1 MLALG
6 VLLLLL
12 VLLAFGTPIG
22 FALVVAGAA
31 GLVGKGGLAMAL
43 GVLATS
49 PASSVNSYEM
59 VSVPMF
65 MLMAEF
71 VILSGVADRIFRAAA
86 TWVGR
91 VPAGLAMAT
100 ALAGAGFAA
109 ISGSST
115 AAAATLASTTV
126 PAMLKQGY
134 EPRLALGVVAIS
146 GTLAMLIPP
155 SIALILYGL
164 IANVSVGK
172 LLVAGVIPG
181 LIVTA
186 AIMLTVL
193 YLVWRNPA
201 AAPPG
206 QAYPMRVKLAVL
218 QDVGPMV
225 LLFGCVTGA
234 IYSGVATPTEAS
246 ALGALG
252 ALVLAWRSGNLT
264 RATANRA
271 LVKATR
277 ATCMVL
283 MIILGAMVFGYFL
296 ALTQVTQGLV
306 QWVRA
311 LAVPAWVVVTLILL
325 AKMSLGFVMDQAAI
339 IVLTVP
345 VVLPIVTAIGYD
357 PVWFGV
363 IMVVTAEVGMVTPP
377 IGLNGY
383 VVARYTGM
391 PVGEVFRGVVPHVI
405 AHLVVIVLMIVFP
418 EIILW
423 APSHMR

>member
-1 MLALG
+1 MLT
-6 VLLLLL
+6 VLVVLLLL
-12 VLLAFGTPIG
+12 VLLAIGTPIG

-31 GLVGKGGLAMAL
+31 GLFAKGGLDMVL
-43 GVLATS
+43 GVLGTS

-71 VILSGVADRIFRAAA
+71 VIISGIADRLFHTAT

-126 PAMLKQGY
+126 PAMLRQGY
-134 EPRLALGVVAIS
+134 EHKLALGVVAIS

-172 LLVAGVIPG
+172 LLVGGVIPG

-193 YLVWRNPA
+193 FLVWRNPA

-206 QAYPMRVKLAVL
+206 RAYPMREKLRSMNG
-218 QDVGPMV
+218 VGPMI
-225 LLFGCVTGA
+225 LLFACVTGA
-234 IYSGVATPTEAS
+234 IYTGVATPTEAS

-252 ALVLAWRSGNLT
+252 ALVLAWISGNLN
-264 RATANRA
+264 RQTAYSA

-283 MIILGAMVFGYFL
+283 MIILGAMIFGYFL

-306 QWVRA
+306 QWVKA
-311 LAVPAWVVVTLILL
+311 LALPAWVVISIILL

-345 VVLPIVTAIGYD
+345 VVLPVVTAIGYD
-357 PVWFGV
+357 PIWFGV

-377 IGLNGY
+377 VGLNGY

-391 PVGEVFRGVVPHVI
+391 PVGDVFRGVVPHVI
-405 AHLVVIVLMIVFP
+405 AHVVVIVAMIVFP

-423 APSHMR
+423 APGHMR

>member
-1 MLALG
+1 MLTFLVVA
-6 VLLLLL
+6 LLLLL
-12 VLLAFGTPIG
+12 LAIGTPIG
-22 FALVVAGAA
+22 FALVVAGAV
-31 GLVGKGGLAMAL
+31 GLLAKGGVDMAL

-71 VILSGVADRIFRAAA
+71 VILSGIADQIFRAAA
-86 TWVGR
+86 SWVGR
-91 VPAGLAMAT
+91 LPAGLAMAT

-115 AAAATLASTTV
+115 AAAATLSSTTV

-164 IANVSVGK
+164 IANVSIGK
-172 LLVAGVIPG
+172 LLIGGVIPG
-181 LIVTA
+181 IIVTA

-193 YLVWRNPA
+193 FLVWRTPA

-206 QAYPMRVKLAVL
+206 QAYPMREKLRAL
-218 QDVGPMV
+218 KGVGPMM
-225 LLFGCVTGA
+225 LLFACVTGA
-234 IYSGVATPTEAS
+234 IYTGVATPTEAS

-252 ALVLAWRSGNLT
+252 ALILAGTSGNLT
-264 RATANRA
+264 LRTANRA

-277 ATCMVL
+277 STCMVL
-283 MIILGAMVFGYFL
+283 MIILGAMIFGYFL
-296 ALTQVTQGLV
+296 ALTQVTQSLV
-306 QWVRA
+306 EWVKA
-311 LAVPAWVVVTLILL
+311 LALPAWVVITIVLL

-345 VVLPIVTAIGYD
+345 VVLPVVTAIGYD
-357 PVWFGV
+357 PIWFGV

-377 IGLNGY
+377 VGLNGY

-391 PVGEVFRGVVPHVI
+391 PVGEVFRGVIPHVI
-405 AHLVVIVLMIVFP
+405 AHVAVIVLMVAFP

-423 APSHMR
+423 APNRMH

>member
-1 MLALG
+1 MLTAG
-6 VLLLLL
+6 VIVLLLLL
-12 VLLAFGTPIG
+12 LAIGTPIG

-31 GLVGKGGLAMAL
+31 GLIGKGGLDMAL

-71 VILSGVADRIFRAAA
+71 VILSGIADQIFRAAA

-91 VPAGLAMAT
+91 IPAGLAMAT
-100 ALAGAGFAA
+100 TLAGAGFAA

-172 LLVAGVIPG
+172 LLIAGVIPG

-186 AIMLTVL
+186 AIMLTVR

-201 AAPPG
+201 VAPAG
-206 QAYPMRVKLAVL
+206 QSYSLVEKLRTL
-218 QDVGPMV
+218 KEVGPML
-225 LLFGCVTGA
+225 LLFACVTGA
-234 IYSGVATPTEAS
+234 IYTGIATPTEAS
-246 ALGALG
+246 AMGALG
-252 ALVLAWRSGNLT
+252 ALLLALHSGNLDF
-264 RATANRA
+264 ASANRA

-277 ATCMVL
+277 STCMVL
-283 MIILGAMVFGYFL
+283 MIILGAMIFGYFL
-296 ALTQVTQGLV
+296 ALTQLTQGLV
-306 QWVRA
+306 LWVKA
-311 LAVPAWVVVTLILL
+311 LALPAWIIVSIILL

-345 VVLPIVTAIGYD
+345 VVLPIVVAIGYD

-377 IGLNGY
+377 VGLNAY
-383 VVARYTGM
+383 VVARYTGL
-391 PVGEVFRGVVPHVI
+391 PVGDVFRGVIPHVV
-405 AHLVVIVLMIVFP
+405 AHFIVIVLMIVFP
-418 EIILW
+418 QIILW
-423 APSHMR
+423 APSQMR

>member
-1 MLALG
+1 MLTFLV

-12 VLLAFGTPIG
+12 LLAIGTPIG
-22 FALVVAGAA
+22 FALVVAGAV
-31 GLVGKGGLAMAL
+31 GLLAKGGTDMVL

-71 VILSGVADRIFRAAA
+71 VILSGIADQIFRSAVS
-86 TWVGR
+86 WVGR
-91 VPAGLAMAT
+91 MPAGLAMAT

-115 AAAATLASTTV
+115 AAAATLSSTTV

-164 IANVSVGK
+164 IANVSIGK
-172 LLVAGVIPG
+172 LLVGGVIPG

-193 YLVWRNPA
+193 FLVWRNPA

-206 QAYPMRVKLAVL
+206 QAYPWREKLRTL
-218 QDVGPMV
+218 KGVGPMI
-225 LLFGCVTGA
+225 LLFACVTGA
-234 IYSGVATPTEAS
+234 IYTGVATPTEAS

-252 ALVLAWRSGNLT
+252 ALILAAASGNLNL
-264 RATANRA
+264 RTANVA
-271 LVKATR
+271 LIKATR
-277 ATCMVL
+277 STCMVL
-283 MIILGAMVFGYFL
+283 MIILGAMIFGYFL

-306 QWVRA
+306 TWVKA
-311 LAVPAWVVVTLILL
+311 MAVPAWVIITIILL

-345 VVLPIVTAIGYD
+345 VALPVVTALGYD

-377 IGLNGY
+377 VGLNGY

-391 PVGEVFRGVVPHVI
+391 PVGEVFRGVVPHVV
-405 AHLVVIVLMIVFP
+405 AHLLVIVLMVVFP

-423 APSHMR
+423 APNRMR

>member
-1 MLALG
+1 MLTFLV

-12 VLLAFGTPIG
+12 LLAIGTPIG
-22 FALVVAGAA
+22 FALVVAGAV
-31 GLVGKGGLAMAL
+31 GLLAKGGVDMVL

-71 VILSGVADRIFRAAA
+71 VILSGIADQIFRAAVS
-86 TWVGR
+86 WVGR
-91 VPAGLAMAT
+91 LPAGLAMAT

-115 AAAATLASTTV
+115 AAAATLSSTTV

-172 LLVAGVIPG
+172 LLVGGVIPG

-193 YLVWRNPA
+193 FLVWRNPA
-201 AAPPG
+201 VAPPG
-206 QAYPMRVKLAVL
+206 QAYAMREKLRSL
-218 QDVGPMV
+218 KGVGPMI
-225 LLFGCVTGA
+225 LLFACVTGA
-234 IYSGVATPTEAS
+234 IYTGVATPTEAS

-252 ALVLAWRSGNLT
+252 ALVLAGTSGNLNL
-264 RATANRA
+264 RTANQA

-283 MIILGAMVFGYFL
+283 MIILGAMIFGYFL

-306 QWVRA
+306 QWVKA
-311 LAVPAWVVVTLILL
+311 LAVPAWVVITIILL

-345 VVLPIVTAIGYD
+345 VVLPVVTAIGYD
-357 PVWFGV
+357 PIWFGV

-377 IGLNGY
+377 VGLNGY

-405 AHLVVIVLMIVFP
+405 AHVAVIVLMVVFP

-423 APSHMR
+423 APSRMR